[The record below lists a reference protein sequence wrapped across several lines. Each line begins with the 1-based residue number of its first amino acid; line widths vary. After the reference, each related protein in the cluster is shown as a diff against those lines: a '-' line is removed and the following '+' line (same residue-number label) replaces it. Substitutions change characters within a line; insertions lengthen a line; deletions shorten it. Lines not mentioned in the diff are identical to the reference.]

1 MTERTVY
8 QVIILNTDD
17 GVVVNGYFTN
27 EELTD
32 IQTAIMENL
41 AVYDTLEELAEVE
54 SSDEDEVEIEEEDEW
69 DEDEDDEEEDDG
81 VQRGEG

>member
-17 GVVVNGYFTN
+17 GIVVNGYFTN
-27 EELTD
+27 EDLTD
-32 IQTAIMENL
+32 IQTAIMQNL
-41 AVYDTLEELAEVE
+41 AVYDTMEELLEAE
-54 SSDEDEVEIEEEDEW
+54 SSDDEEEEEDEW
-69 DEDEDDEEEDDG
+69 DEDEDDEDDG